1 MNPLEKRLSKIDP
14 KLYSR
19 FEETKIEIELMLGK
33 YTSNFPTY
41 TDHSANHTLEVFKIA
56 SELLSDEEIE
66 NLNADELY
74 ILSMSCLLHDVG
86 MCVPE
91 QKIREISE

>member
-33 YTSNFPTY
+33 YTSN
-41 TDHSANHTLEVFKIA
+41 
-56 SELLSDEEIE
+56 
-66 NLNADELY
+66 LY
-74 ILSMSCLLHDVG
+74 ICRTLLG
-86 MCVPE
+86 E
-91 QKIREISE
+91 